1 MTGAV
6 PGRSRVRREPQETS
20 SQVAVIGFGNVFM
33 GDDGV
38 GVEVVEKLEAG
49 NIDREVEF
57 VIGGAAS
64 MANIR
69 YFLKSRLVIVV
80 DAIAAGARPGDIF
93 RFHPDEAGVTGLR
106 SNNIHGMGVGYLLT
120 TARLRGAC
128 PEVIIFGI
136 QVGDVRPND
145 RQLTPAVAAAAGRVQ
160 ALVLEEIRSWHKQW
174 RRNVGP
180 AASSSNKA
188 KGARHDDLPRS
199 F

>member
-1 MTGAV
+1 MTGAA
-6 PGRSRVRREPQETS
+6 PDRSCVRRAPQETS
-20 SQVAVIGFGNVFM
+20 SLVAVIGFGNIFM

-38 GVEVVEKLEAG
+38 GVEVVENLKAG
-49 NIDREVEF
+49 DINRDVEF
-57 VIGGAAS
+57 IIGGAAS
-64 MANIR
+64 MANVR

-80 DAIAAGARPGDIF
+80 DAIAAGAQPGDIF

-160 ALVLEEIRSWHKQW
+160 ALVLEEIRCWHKQ
-174 RRNVGP
+174 RR
-180 AASSSNKA
+180 
-188 KGARHDDLPRS
+188 RS
-199 F
+199 G